1 MPEREAELER
11 LPLQIAS
18 QQEWEAYKTR
28 NDSLIVDFFQ
38 GQFRNRMECLTC
50 HKVRRCDYLLPVVPA
65 DVSFLDI
72 DDLQSFHVFI
82 ITDPSFPWRQSGA
95 AGLPGRPCKQ
105 GGHDWL

>member
-18 QQEWEAYKTR
+18 QQEWEVYKTR

-50 HKVRRCDYLLPVVPA
+50 NKVRRCDDLFPVVYLLT
-65 DVSFLDI
+65 SLF
-72 DDLQSFHVFI
+72 
-82 ITDPSFPWRQSGA
+82 
-95 AGLPGRPCKQ
+95 
-105 GGHDWL
+105 